1 MICPLRQLTRL
12 STFEKS
18 HLKLLC
24 FIMKSHPLPKFISPF
39 TPPKRNI
46 SNFLLFVL
54 LSMFLRDNLSLDLN
68 PYNIVQGKSFT
79 RSVSISESTSTPPGC
94 INTSH
99 SVIGDC
105 LPSIRSASGEGGSTT
120 SDISF
125 SPFSSAATAITPESP
140 LPDPDCCF
148 QSNPLT
154 SFNSIHSDGGDISP
168 VQHSTATTNMSANNG
183 DENII
188 INTGNSPKSL
198 NETNISSQ
206 PADYDNDNQQNISC
220 TSTSSCSST
229 SALQQFDENTYN
241 YIVLFQNPITLRT
254 VNFLAHLLDSR
265 LSPDWRLPLEHW
277 QRNATK
283 SLNISQSYPPPTT
296 TTTTTT
302 SSNTTQM
309 ISSINNTEFAQSSDQ
324 EVCTI
329 KRFKPNNS
337 QTHITSNE
345 SSVISNN
352 ASRKIPPTSSSSSAC
367 DQSQPVPPTFITA
380 RLILCARNL
389 ADHFESRYRDKL
401 GSLLEDVARLSS
413 NNHNN
418 NSNCDTDDQSCI
430 DETHKATSTGT
441 ADNNVINDNR
451 SVKSDD
457 ARSAGVSSG
466 IHFSGDDESL
476 QTRLEMARCQFHSVL
491 EELFSERINWGRI
504 IAMLAFLRALC
515 EVVEEN
521 RRLMNCHPELSTAS
535 PGNEQVQHNTSD
547 CNTQLSSTDPSPSCS
562 YESTYNKLQDNKKLK
577 TSGEIYQS
585 DANDIKLLTFIRPCE
600 ADYALWTAE
609 FIHGPRELWN
619 WISSHGNWEGL
630 ISFESQRDETNPLS
644 STTASIGNTNN
655 SLIGLVTGFTDDETL
670 RSLRNALT
678 SVATIAVG
686 AVGLVA
692 AYRFLSRHL

>member
-1 MICPLRQLTRL
+1 M
-12 STFEKS
+12 
-18 HLKLLC
+18 KLQ
-24 FIMKSHPLPKFISPF
+24 PLPKFISPF

-46 SNFLLFVL
+46 ANLLSFVL

-79 RSVSISESTSTPPGC
+79 RSVSISEPTSTPPGC

-168 VQHSTATTNMSANNG
+168 VQHSTATTNMSANN
-183 DENII
+183 DDKDIP

-198 NETNISSQ
+198 NQTNIFNQ
-206 PADYDNDNQQNISC
+206 PADYDNDNQPNVSC
-220 TSTSSCSST
+220 ASASSCSST

-241 YIVLFQNPITLRT
+241 YIVLFQNPVTLRT

-265 LSPDWRLPLEHW
+265 LSPEWRLPLEHW

-283 SLNISQSYPPPTT
+283 SPNISQSYPPLPTT
-296 TTTTTT
+296 TITT
-302 SSNTTQM
+302 SNITQA
-309 ISSINNTEFAQSSDQ
+309 ISSTNNTELVQSSDQ
-324 EVCTI
+324 EVCTV

-337 QTHITSNE
+337 QTHITTNE
-345 SSVISNN
+345 SFVISNN
-352 ASRKIPPTSSSSSAC
+352 ATRKIPSTSSSSSAC
-367 DQSQPVPPTFITA
+367 NQFQPVPPTFITA

-418 NSNCDTDDQSCI
+418 NSNCDTDDQSCT
-430 DETHKATSTGT
+430 DETHKGTPTGT
-441 ADNNVINDNR
+441 ADNNVINDNH
-451 SVKSDD
+451 SVKSDE
-457 ARSAGVSSG
+457 ARSAGVSSS
-466 IHFSGDDESL
+466 IHLSGDDESL

-491 EELFSERINWGRI
+491 EELFTERINWGRI

-521 RRLMNCHPELSTAS
+521 RRLMKYSSTSQHPGVSKLSLELSTTS
-535 PGNEQVQHNTSD
+535 PSNEQVQHNNTSD
-547 CNTQLSSTDPSPSCS
+547 CNTQLPSTDPSPSCS

-577 TSGEIYQS
+577 TSGEMYQS
-585 DANDIKLLTFIRPCE
+585 DTNDLNLLTFIRPCE

-630 ISFESQRDETNPLS
+630 INFESQRDETNPLS
-644 STTASIGNTNN
+644 STTASIANTNN

-692 AYRFLSRHL
+692 AYRFLSRRL